1 MIDFSAEDFLG
12 QTVNEPMATSMTV
25 CPEGEYMA
33 RIGSEPND
41 VKAESI
47 QGKKDPTKT
56 YVQVTLMWEILDE
69 NLKASLKRDKVTVRD
84 RFFVDRDDATGLLA
98 FGADR
103 NVTLGARRAALG
115 MNDGGPFNLSMLRGA
130 GPCMIKVINTTDE
143 RDRTRKYAEVSR
155 VTAIAR

>member
-1 MIDFSAEDFLG
+1 MSDFNAEAFLE
-12 QTVNEPMATSMTV
+12 QTTEAAMSTSMTV

-33 RIGSEPND
+33 RVGSEPGD

-69 NLKASLKRDKVTVRD
+69 NVKAALKREKLTVRD
-84 RFFVDRDDATGLLA
+84 RFFVDRDSVTGMLA
-98 FGADR
+98 VGPDV

-115 MNDGGPFNLSMLRGA
+115 LNTDAPFNIGMLRGA
-130 GPCMIKVINTTDE
+130 GPAMIKVKNTSDE
-143 RDRTRKYAEVSR
+143 RDKTRKYAEVER
-155 VTAIAR
+155 ATALQR